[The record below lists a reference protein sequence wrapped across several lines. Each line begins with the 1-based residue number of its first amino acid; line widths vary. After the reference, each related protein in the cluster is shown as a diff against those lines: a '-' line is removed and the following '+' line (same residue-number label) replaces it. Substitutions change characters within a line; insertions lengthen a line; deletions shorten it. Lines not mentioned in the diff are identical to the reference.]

1 MKTSNFSGMKCAR
14 NKATAIV
21 LDLARMT
28 QKSLSERLKSAPFSI
43 STDGSNDATSKQ
55 YPLVVRTKNT
65 ETGLVNSELLSI
77 PVCSEAATGQ
87 NIFNLM
93 DKDLKDRNVTW
104 ENCLSMGSDNAS
116 VMTGRRKGVY
126 AYVKEKQ
133 PTVYLSGCV
142 LHLIHISAKKAADA
156 LPSIDDVLIDIYYYF
171 NKSDSR
177 KLSFKGCQ
185 DLYDLEQKRMLK
197 HVCTRWLSIGR
208 CIERLL
214 FNWDALKD
222 YFYKEFSLIEKK
234 KAVKDAKVVKDTKA
248 EQKSESSKGEN
259 DKYEPSYAEKK
270 VDSIFSFIKSPTNKL
285 FTLFLSY
292 TINVYDEVL
301 KNLQAEDPRIHKL
314 RGALHSVMRKILSR
328 FVKPSAMVGK
338 SVDEVQFKLSYNQK
352 VDNDLVIGNA
362 AKEYIKN
369 KEKNHLRDRRIRE
382 FYSAVRQYF
391 VNACEYIK
399 SNLPL
404 NEPILLHSEIADTDK
419 QSLAKQS
426 SVEFFVDRF
435 PSLIPEGSTKDNIF
449 EQFVLYQSQ
458 NIQSLVEDCKR
469 IDEKWVAIG
478 QVRNEGGSL
487 MFHELAEFML
497 GILCIPHSSAHCER
511 VFSVVRKNRTDQR
524 ASLGDTTLEALL
536 VIKSRPGHPCDV
548 SRKHSNETLDRL
560 KSSYYKQLNE

>member
-1 MKTSNFSGMKCAR
+1 VQETRLLAM
-14 NKATAIV
+14 V

-77 PVCSEAATGQ
+77 PVCSEAAMGQ

-93 DKDLKDRNVTW
+93 DKNLTDRNVTW
-104 ENCLSMGSDNAS
+104 EKCLSMGSDNAS
-116 VMTGRRKGVY
+116 VMTGRHKGVY

-142 LHLIHISAKKAADA
+142 LHLIHILAKKAADA

-171 NKSDSR
+171 NNSDSR
-177 KLSFKGCQ
+177 KLSFKGFQ

-208 CIERLL
+208 CTERLL

-234 KAVKDAKVVKDTKA
+234 KAVKDAKAGKDAKARKDTKA
-248 EQKSESSKGEN
+248 GQKSESSKREN
-259 DKYEPSYAEKK
+259 DKYEPSYAPKK

-285 FTLFLSY
+285 FTLFFSY

-301 KNLQAEDPRIHKL
+301 KNLQAEDPRIHKF
-314 RGALHSVMRKILSR
+314 RGALHSVMRNILSR

-338 SVDEVQFKLSYNQK
+338 LVDEVQFKLSCNQK
-352 VDNDLVIGNA
+352 VDNHLVIGNA

-369 KEKNHLRDRRIRE
+369 KEKNHLRDHHIRE

-391 VNACEYIK
+391 VNACEYIT
-399 SNLPL
+399 SNLPQ
-404 NEPILLHSEIADTDK
+404 NEPLLLHAEIADTDK

-435 PSLIPEGSTKDNIF
+435 PSLIPEGSTKDNIL

-497 GILCIPHSSAHCER
+497 AILCIPHSSAHCEM

-524 ASLGDTTLEALL
+524 ASLGNTTIEALL